1 MDNCETLLKI
11 TAKNIEIGFSETL
24 FTCESI
30 VLEAGKCYSL
40 IGKNGSGKSTLMQ
53 TLLGHIPLR
62 NGQLFL
68 DNRPIETIK
77 PAKQAK
83 LIAFVASK
91 FDGVQHLSVREYITL
106 GRAPYTNFLGKT
118 TQKDNEKVQEII
130 ELLSIQKLA
139 YKDTT
144 EISDGERQ
152 IVSIA
157 RALAQETPIILLDE
171 PTAFLDYAN
180 RLHVLK
186 ILRKIAHEQQTCII
200 QSSHD
205 LELCMTYSDELL
217 LLNPI
222 AKTLEKHPSNNK
234 NSILKIAFPELI
246 EQGKHI

>member
-11 TAKNIEIGFSETL
+11 TAKHIEIGFSETL
-24 FTCESI
+24 FACESI
-30 VLEAGKCYSL
+30 TLEAGKCYSL
-40 IGKNGSGKSTLMQ
+40 IGKNGSGKSTFMQ

-77 PAKQAK
+77 PAEQAK

-118 TQKDNEKVQEII
+118 TQKDTEKVLEII
-130 ELLSIQKLA
+130 ELLSIEKLA
-139 YKDTT
+139 NKDTT

-205 LELCMTYSDELL
+205 LELCMTYSDALL
-217 LLNPI
+217 LVNPI
-222 AKTLEKHPSNNK
+222 AKKLEEIAPTDKQA
-234 NSILKIAFPELI
+234 ILKIAFPELGEGEI
-246 EQGKHI
+246 